1 MTRYA
6 QYPRVCGRL
15 CTRFP
20 RPCFFSSAG
29 ASDADKRQG
38 QPIGAHKAVR
48 RLPFPNGCG
57 QVAIRSPKRR
67 QGGFTAG
74 WRRLFAP
81 NFAFDFFP
89 DGRRQSP

>member
-29 ASDADKRQG
+29 ASDADKRQE

-48 RLPFPNGCG
+48 RLPFPNGCAG
-57 QVAIRSPKRR
+57 LQSAGKAASLPAGDGFSPLTSPSTSSR
-67 QGGFTAG
+67 TAG
-74 WRRLFAP
+74 GNP
-81 NFAFDFFP
+81 P
-89 DGRRQSP
+89 